1 MEASL
6 HPDRQTYKPMC
17 ILEWQKKDAN
27 QKRKNVKENKSYII
41 VKSSDF
47 YIKTI
52 SVIEKFVISK
62 SIQKRVSKN
71 IKKNVFANVIYPIL
85 RPEHRSVYHFK
96 LFKDLFHI
104 CH

>member
-27 QKRKNVKENKSYII
+27 QKRKNVKEYKSYII

-62 SIQKRVSKN
+62 FTQKKSL
-71 IKKNVFANVIYPIL
+71 KKYKEKCF
-85 RPEHRSVYHFK
+85 
-96 LFKDLFHI
+96 
-104 CH
+104 C